1 MNQFFGVHWYSLY
14 TFENEIFDMGDFFY
28 FWQITWMAKT
38 LIVSVLFQQLKY
50 FIRESM
56 KLWSNERLFSVDP
69 QVIAVEVTIT
79 ASTVTRASITTTTV
93 ITISRLR
100 RSASHWKENLSSN
113 LGKTPYGLVDLEIW
127 YILVCFCC
135 IWNFNYLP

>member
-1 MNQFFGVHWYSLY
+1 
-14 TFENEIFDMGDFFY
+14 
-28 FWQITWMAKT
+28 MAKT

-100 RSASHWKENLSSN
+100 RSASH
-113 LGKTPYGLVDLEIW
+113 
-127 YILVCFCC
+127 
-135 IWNFNYLP
+135 